1 MNDGVATKYGL
12 GIENTLWANTVV
24 ASGLYDKIIT
34 LCIISVS
41 HREGALWASDEDDE
55 LVSPKGVN
63 MEGIVSFKSWPG
75 YDVVSLGKNL
85 DLNCLSP
92 HRCIIRVQ

>member
-24 ASGLYDKIIT
+24 ASGLYDKITT
-34 LCIISVS
+34 LCIISMS
-41 HREGALWASDEDDE
+41 HREGALWTSDEDDE
-55 LVSPKGVN
+55 LVNPKGV
-63 MEGIVSFKSWPG
+63 IVVMSRPG

-85 DLNCLSP
+85 DLSCLSP